1 MESAENK
8 HIVHHFNLSHHSFIS
23 NVVIFEHCKTLN
35 LQRSKIE
42 NFKIR
47 ILFRTQWY
55 KSFDEKICSEYILNF
70 IMT

>member
-1 MESAENK
+1 MESAEHNITNK
-8 HIVHHFNLSHHSFIS
+8 NIKVQSLTF
-23 NVVIFEHCKTLN
+23 N

-47 ILFRTQWY
+47 ILFRTPWY

-70 IMT
+70 LMT